1 MLQPVKI
8 LQASAGSGKTFSLT
22 AHYLTLLFSGDNKYR
37 EILAVTFT
45 NKATEEMK
53 TRILEVLLGF
63 AKGDTSRK
71 IEDYR
76 QLVLASH
83 PDLNAE
89 RLKLKADAIYR
100 KILHDYSRFSVSTI
114 DGFVQKV
121 IRGFAFELGLESGY
135 SLEMNTEKV
144 KKELTTK
151 LEKLLD
157 ERDNL
162 LQWVVE
168 LALDRISNNKSWNY
182 NAELLKLVGEV
193 FKDKF
198 SSFELAVN
206 SFGPENTD
214 IVFKKYIDF
223 SKNLIRQFEET
234 IADLALDT
242 QQVFELSTEDLD
254 LLNKTK
260 TSQLHQL
267 QRIIDGDY
275 KGVIAIEKLVDNPD
289 LWFKKGK
296 TNGFYDELN
305 PFIKKLVEE
314 YNAGIGDYTL
324 AKAFIKNGYFL
335 RLMQEIAVLLTA
347 YREENETLL
356 ISDAQKLLNGITN
369 PVDENGVKIKN
380 ENPSF
385 IWEKMGN
392 RYRNFLFDEFQD
404 TSGNQWDSFFPLV
417 DNAVSTHNG
426 KLHDHLIVGDAKQ
439 SIYRWRDGDYKLL
452 HQKAKAD
459 LGDHN
464 ILEDKLPENYRST
477 EEIINFN
484 NQLYQK
490 LAVLLQDKINGE
502 IPSDDELLSNFWN
515 HQDNQYNNIITN
527 IYKGVEQNTH
537 PKTTKGGVIKIKK
550 IEFDKP
556 KTNID
561 GIVETIVTDTEP
573 ERKKEASLAEML
585 KEVNLLLNEKNYQQ
599 REIGILVR
607 SNAEATEVVN
617 ALMEAGLDVI
627 SGEALKIANSTAIK
641 LIINLLKLLIVSPAN
656 SALYK
661 ANCIALYAQLHEKPI
676 NGDNYFALKDL
687 SMEHLQHVL
696 PADFCLNY
704 KTWMALPVSELI
716 EKIIAAFE
724 LDTYQ
729 KNGINPFLPYLLAFR
744 DLTNKA
750 SRQGEKG
757 ISSFLKWW
765 EEEGHNKNLPSPE
778 TANAI
783 QVMTIHKSKGLA
795 FRAVFIPFCEW
806 PLGGKANSAF
816 WVPMEGTPYEN
827 LQSIPLQFTGTLKG
841 SSVAKYYLE
850 ELLMNYMDALNSLYV
865 ATTRAKDYIYI
876 SFAGKKKPSLSHIGD
891 AVFSAYAEE
900 FEQTDEIQI
909 GSFSTKGDGMESLKA
924 LTLITYPTTDRL
936 EDVYEES
943 ENRPQRYIDNITRS
957 GKKGSNLHL
966 ILAEVNKADEIVDI
980 VEKLILEGLIL
991 EEEKDDYIK
1000 QASSV
1005 LAHPE
1010 LSALLSQNANQINEK
1025 SIIGIDGKTYRPD
1038 KLVLNGKQ
1046 VSIIDY
1052 KFTAEESQTH
1062 IAQITNYKNLIEAMG
1077 YEHVK
1082 SYLFYATLGKLK
1094 AV

>member
-1 MLQPVKI
+1 MPQPVKI

-22 AHYLTLLFSGDNKYR
+22 AHYLTLLFSGENKYR

-63 AKGDTSRK
+63 AKGDSSSK

-76 QLVLASH
+76 VLVLASH
-83 PDLNAE
+83 PELEAE
-89 RLKLKADAIYR
+89 SLKLKADAIYR

-157 ERDNL
+157 EKDNL

-193 FKDKF
+193 FKDRF
-198 SSFELAVN
+198 SSFELAVS
-206 SFGPENTD
+206 SFGTENTD
-214 IVFKKYIDF
+214 VVFKKYIDF
-223 SKNLIRQFEET
+223 SKNLIKKFET
-234 IADLALDT
+234 DIVDLAETALGIIEVSGFSADD
-242 QQVFELSTEDLD
+242 FKGKSRSP
-254 LLNKTK
+254 LLKFRSIMIGNFADIEKVLK
-260 TSQLHQL
+260 LIDDEENWFPKGKSNGLFSDINPILHQVANL
-267 QRIIDGDY
+267 
-275 KGVIAIEKLVDNPD
+275 
-289 LWFKKGK
+289 
-296 TNGFYDELN
+296 
-305 PFIKKLVEE
+305 
-314 YNAGIGDYTL
+314 YNTGIGDYTL

-335 RLMQEIAVLLTA
+335 RLMQEIAVLLTE

-356 ISDAQKLLNGITN
+356 ISDAQKLLNGIAK
-369 PVDENGVKIKN
+369 DAG

-459 LGDHN
+459 LEEQN
-464 ILEDKLPENYRST
+464 VFEDKLLENYRST

-490 LAVLLQDKINGE
+490 LAVLLQEKINGE
-502 IPSDDELLSNFWN
+502 IPLDNELLSDFWN
-515 HQDNQYNNIITN
+515 HPANQYNNIITN
-527 IYKGVEQNTH
+527 IYQGVEQNTH
-537 PKTTKGGVIKIKK
+537 PKTKKGGVIKIKK

-556 KTNID
+556 KNTID
-561 GIVETIVTDTEP
+561 GIVETIVSDTEP
-573 ERKKEASLAEML
+573 ENKKEASLAEML
-585 KEVNLLLNEKNYQQ
+585 HEVSLLLSEKGYQQ

-627 SGEALKIANSTAIK
+627 SGEALKIASSTAIK

-676 NGDNYFALKDL
+676 NGDDYFALKDL

-716 EKIIAAFE
+716 EKVITAFE

-806 PLGGKANSAF
+806 PLGGKANNAF
-816 WVPMEGTPYEN
+816 WVPMEGTPYED
-827 LQSIPLQFTGTLKG
+827 LQSIPLQFTSALKG

-876 SFAGKKKPSLSHIGD
+876 SFAGKKRPSLSHIGD
-891 AVFSAYAEE
+891 AVFSAYAAD
-900 FEQTDEIQI
+900 FEHTDEIQI
-909 GSFSTKGDGMESLKA
+909 GTFSNKGDGVKSLKA
-924 LTLITYPTTDRL
+924 LNLTTYPTTDRL

-943 ENRPQRYIDNITRS
+943 ENRPQRYIDNITKS

-966 ILAEVNKADEIVDI
+966 ILAEVNKVDEIADT
-980 VEKLILEGLIL
+980 VEKLTLEGLITG
-991 EEEKDDYIK
+991 EEKEDYIK
-1000 QASSV
+1000 QATAV

-1010 LSALLSQNANQINEK
+1010 LSKLLGQNANQINEK

-1038 KLVLNGKQ
+1038 KLVMNGKQ

-1052 KFTAEESQTH
+1052 KFTAEESQSH
-1062 IAQITNYKNLIEAMG
+1062 IVQITNYKNLIEAMG
-1077 YEHVK
+1077 YHDVK
-1082 SYLFYATLGKLK
+1082 PYLFYATLGKLK